1 MFLQHAFTQSSSAA
15 DDLPPKQHNEVR
27 KLFVCRCFLGL
38 LCTFA
43 LRKHESS
50 RGSEKR
56 RKYSCQSLLKHSN
69 ENHPQN
75 EHVTSKSTEN
85 AKDFR
90 TYLEQTEMNS
100 HKVRHRGAVDRK
112 SETCEIRRLHG
123 GNIHGGHSSDDTSLW
138 NKKITAVEISFFV
151 FHKCNLNTFQGYM
164 CWNVKAW
171 LKMIKNSGN
180 HVSLKITTVTNP

>member
-15 DDLPPKQHNEVR
+15 DDLPPKQHNEVG

-56 RKYSCQSLLKHSN
+56 RKYSRQILLKHSN
-69 ENHPQN
+69 ENHLQTD
-75 EHVTSKSTEN
+75 HVTFKSTEN

-112 SETCEIRRLHG
+112 SETREIRRLHG
-123 GNIHGGHSSDDTSLW
+123 GNIHFSDDMNPL

-151 FHKCNLNTFQGYM
+151 FHKCNLSTFQGYM
-164 CWNVKAW
+164 C
-171 LKMIKNSGN
+171 
-180 HVSLKITTVTNP
+180 